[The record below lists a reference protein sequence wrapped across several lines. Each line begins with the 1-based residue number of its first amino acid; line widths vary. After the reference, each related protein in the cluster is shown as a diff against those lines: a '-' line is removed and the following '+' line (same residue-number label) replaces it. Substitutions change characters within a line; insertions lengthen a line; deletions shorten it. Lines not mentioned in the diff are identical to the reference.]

1 MIPPAPGQYR
11 DPSRGVYGI
20 TVASELAEISPQTLR
35 LYERKGLLEPG
46 RSPGGTRRYSDDDL
60 ARLRRVEQLVAA
72 GINLAG
78 IEMIL
83 NLQDD
88 NDRLTAALRQLQ
100 PDQPHPAG
108 APHLPRPDDQNPH
121 QTAHGPP

>member
-1 MIPPAPGQYR
+1 MTSTAPVPYR

-88 NDRLTAALRQLQ
+88 NDQLTAALHRLQ
-100 PDQPHPAG
+100 PDQPPNPPSLPTTPPA
-108 APHLPRPDDQNPH
+108 
-121 QTAHGPP
+121 